1 MWIVSDIDGTL
12 LDASERCPLPPEL
25 LTRAGQQHRIVLA
38 SSRTLP
44 QIRAVAYRLGWDA
57 TRCVAEDGQVV
68 LGPDGGSQRLGSPA
82 ATLQARLAA
91 AGVHD
96 HFRSVPGREASLLIR
111 STQLTEALRDGVE
124 RAGLAITVG
133 GRWATVSDGQWNK
146 GSAVVR
152 LLSAL
157 GVVEWAAIGNAANDA
172 PLLQAATRRFVIRN
186 VDGGYDSSL
195 ADIPDVVLLT
205 APGPLGWVEML
216 EQLPLT
222 PTPEPEGNDAKTRLD
237 HHGPDDPGA

>member
-25 LTRAGQQHRIVLA
+25 LSRAAREHRIVLA

-44 QIRAVAYRLGWDA
+44 QIREVASRLGWDA
-57 TRCVAEDGQVV
+57 AWCVAEDGQVV
-68 LGPDGGSQRLGSPA
+68 LGADGKSERLGTPA
-82 ATLQARLAA
+82 VTLQARLAA
-91 AGVHD
+91 AGVH
-96 HFRSVPGREASLLIR
+96 HQFRSVPGREASLLIR
-111 STQLTEALRDGVE
+111 STLLTEALRDDVE
-124 RAGLAITVG
+124 RAGLAITIG
-133 GRWATVSDGQWNK
+133 GRWATVSDGRWNK

-195 ADIPDVVLLT
+195 AGIPDVVLLT
-205 APGPLGWVEML
+205 APGALGWVEML
-216 EQLPLT
+216 ERLPLT
-222 PTPEPEGNDAKTRLD
+222 PTPEPESNDAKTRLD
-237 HHGPDDPGA
+237 HHGPDDPRA